1 MKFKDV
7 HPDVERYLAHDCYC
21 PNEIYDPSGFF
32 CVLFPADSE
41 CTVIAQNDK
50 KTALLMTDKSEPHV
64 VMLWHDNDDGDN
76 PDGHIL
82 NAQRLDGTEN
92 NIDFAMKYVDDA
104 CVEGKDHIDSF
115 DPESDRKSMEQLMS
129 LCGGLVI
136 RD

>member
-41 CTVIAQNDK
+41 CTIIAQNEE
-50 KTALLMTDKSEPHV
+50 KTALLMESETNPYI
-64 VMLWHDNDDGDN
+64 VMLWHDKE
-76 PDGHIL
+76 HIL
-82 NAQRLDGTEN
+82 NAEHLDGTEN
-92 NIDFAMKYVDDA
+92 NLDFAKKYVDDTF
-104 CVEGKDHIDSF
+104 VKGKDHIDSF
-115 DPESDRKSMEQLMS
+115 DPEGDRKSMEQLMS
-129 LCGGLVI
+129 LCNGFVI